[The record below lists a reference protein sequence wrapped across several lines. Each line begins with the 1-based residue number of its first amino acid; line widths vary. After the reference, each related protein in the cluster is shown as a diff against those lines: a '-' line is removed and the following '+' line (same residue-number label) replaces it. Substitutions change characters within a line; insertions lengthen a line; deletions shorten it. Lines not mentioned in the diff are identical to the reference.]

1 MQKPS
6 FLFLLTV
13 FLSIVSIA
21 TALVV
26 IAFWTASCLANSET
40 PHYYLIKRLNIE
52 GNVEQT
58 YISKGRFP
66 WVNDHSVDFY
76 EYPSGHNIRINSNY
90 TVEDLGT
97 NISTL

>member
-6 FLFLLTV
+6 FLFQLTV
-13 FLSIVSIA
+13 VLTIICFSVAFIA
-21 TALVV
+21 
-26 IAFWTASCLANSET
+26 ISFWVASCLGNSET
-40 PHYYLIKRLNIE
+40 PHYYLIKRLNIQ
-52 GNVEQT
+52 GKVEQT

-90 TVEDLGT
+90 TVEDLGI
-97 NISTL
+97 NINTL

>member
-6 FLFLLTV
+6 FLFPLTV
-13 FLSIVSIA
+13 VLSIVSIA
-21 TALVV
+21 TALVA
-26 IAFWTASCLANSET
+26 IPFWAASYLVNSE
-40 PHYYLIKRLNIE
+40 PPRYYLIKRLNIQ
-52 GNVEQT
+52 GKVEQT
-58 YISKGRFP
+58 YISKGHFP

-97 NISTL
+97 NINTL